1 MIAVVGSIYV
11 NLQAMEQDQVL
22 EYRNTA
28 MKLSDLT
35 MNFYLKGQYENI
47 EDMMKVQTQTSAIQY
62 MAFNMGGQPRYT
74 AGNGSNLKMTEKILR
89 QTGAA
94 EIKIIRKQ
102 RYVYLNI
109 PFVEAE
115 DVIQKQSSLLVV
127 FSLEEFQKNKKSILW
142 SIVGIVSLVTGSVVL
157 FYLLAKTSHQLQE
170 RNRELAETSRK
181 LKVEEQT
188 KTGMIKAIAHD
199 ALHYVTVIQMI
210 NDNLKAQAK
219 NTKQAMDILPFVN
232 DIIESN
238 GSLTKLLE
246 DLKYNE
252 YLSRGLVIENPVK
265 IQFVEF
271 LSTIL
276 TSLKEMF
283 SKKNIQCEF
292 FHENPTAYVFVDREL
307 IKRVVFNLLHNAF
320 KYTRRDSKIKVWC
333 RQEADKIVT
342 FIQDAGAG
350 IPEKQW
356 EIIFDPSVRLADSD
370 FVRPEDKRGTGLGLT
385 NSRKSVE
392 LYQGKLGV
400 YKSAKNIGTTFYFS
414 LPLVPAENAG
424 STGDDL

>member
-1 MIAVVGSIYV
+1 MKVWESLKKWKQLRLLFIGAGIGGLMIAVVGSIYV

-210 NDNLKAQAK
+210 NDN
-219 NTKQAMDILPFVN
+219 F
-232 DIIESN
+232 
-238 GSLTKLLE
+238 
-246 DLKYNE
+246 
-252 YLSRGLVIENPVK
+252 
-265 IQFVEF
+265 
-271 LSTIL
+271 
-276 TSLKEMF
+276 
-283 SKKNIQCEF
+283 
-292 FHENPTAYVFVDREL
+292 
-307 IKRVVFNLLHNAF
+307 
-320 KYTRRDSKIKVWC
+320 
-333 RQEADKIVT
+333 
-342 FIQDAGAG
+342 
-350 IPEKQW
+350 
-356 EIIFDPSVRLADSD
+356 
-370 FVRPEDKRGTGLGLT
+370 
-385 NSRKSVE
+385 
-392 LYQGKLGV
+392 
-400 YKSAKNIGTTFYFS
+400 
-414 LPLVPAENAG
+414 
-424 STGDDL
+424 